1 MLSNPTAGR
10 RLTGRVIVLAG
21 IAVALPLTASRAI
34 QYVDVPMVSEPQPAA
49 APAAVAPVKA
59 VHAVAA
65 VQAVQAPAPLAPV
78 PAVRHER
85 EISFDDGININ
96 GQRKRWQ
103 DLTPQEKAEIRKG
116 IAEAKQE
123 LARIN
128 SGELQREMREAMEA
142 SKIDQEE
149 LRREL
154 ANARGEVEQA
164 VRSIDAS
171 SAELR
176 RHGQDP
182 EALKAKVRASL
193 ASLDAD
199 AIARK
204 VAEANPQR
212 IAEAMAKAQEGL
224 RKAEADIARL
234 EALDRGD

>member
-1 MLSNPTAGR
+1 
-10 RLTGRVIVLAG
+10 
-21 IAVALPLTASRAI
+21 
-34 QYVDVPMVSEPQPAA
+34 
-49 APAAVAPVKA
+49 
-59 VHAVAA
+59 

-85 EISFDDGININ
+85 EISFDDGTININ

-123 LARIN
+123 LARMN

-154 ANARGEVEQA
+154 ANARSEVEQA

-212 IAEAMAKAQEGL
+212 MAEAMAKAEEGM